1 MKDKLFKYIY
11 NKKENKTKSIDNYS
25 TIFLYLSIVFIVCF
39 LLSNILAS
47 KLLKFG
53 TFSVSAGIL
62 VFPISYIINDVLS
75 EVYGYTKA
83 KKIIVL
89 GFILN
94 IFMAI
99 IFKLA
104 IILPAPDFFENSHAF
119 EIILGSTPRIVL
131 AGLVA
136 YLFGSLVNAK
146 VVDKMKKNSK
156 NRFFVRAIL
165 STIFGETVDSLIF
178 VPIAFFGTMPFLQM
192 LIMILLQVIL
202 KTLYEV
208 ICLPIT
214 TLVVC
219 KIKRYERKE

>member
-75 EVYGYTKA
+75 EVYGYTKV

-214 TLVVC
+214 TLVVS

>member
-136 YLFGSLVNAK
+136 YLFGSLVNAN
-146 VVDKMKKNSK
+146 VVDKMKKNPK

-214 TLVVC
+214 TLVVS

>member
-214 TLVVC
+214 TLVVS

>member
-146 VVDKMKKNSK
+146 VVDKMKKISK

-214 TLVVC
+214 TLVVS